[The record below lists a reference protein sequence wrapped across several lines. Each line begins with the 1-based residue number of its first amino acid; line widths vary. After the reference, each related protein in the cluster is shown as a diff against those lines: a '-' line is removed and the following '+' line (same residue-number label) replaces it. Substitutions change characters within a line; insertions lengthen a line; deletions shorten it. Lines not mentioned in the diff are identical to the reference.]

1 MYVGEHLLCWESRRD
16 KQAAASRVTGLG
28 RSMRKGG
35 LLGLALAVPAGLVVV
50 GSAQAGDSSVKTDFE
65 ALAQTPI
72 PKGKKPPIDCH
83 ANDAPYKDYSCLD
96 AYLGEGF
103 FERLMNYYRLEW
115 GHEGPPADPNAPPG
129 RRDYWPTTPQTT
141 PPMPFTEWP
150 YGASTLLGVSRP
162 NSVDSP
168 LMTALA
174 NTGLGKAM
182 NEANIQVYGW
192 INPGANLSTSTLRP
206 GGNFP
211 AAYMYTP
218 NTATLDQAV
227 VYVERVPDTVQSDH
241 MDWGFRFSAL
251 YGENYRYTTTYGIA
265 SYQLFGHNLV
275 NGYDFPMVYGEL
287 FVPGIAEGLLIRMGR
302 YISIPDIEA
311 QLAPN
316 NYMYS
321 HSLTYGYDNYTNH
334 GIVPTLAVTKNW
346 FVQLGVEIGTDTA
359 PWHWGQ
365 LVANPFPNPV
375 FPGNTML
382 KDPAAKPSLVGGVR
396 WQSDSGYDDIYL
408 TMDGINNGTWG
419 FNNLQW
425 TGGTWYHKFNEEW
438 HISMEAYTLSQRNVL
453 NVTDT
458 AAIIANGGF
467 PFTFANGFNFNAP
480 NVAIC
485 PNPASLTCT
494 SRLWT
499 VLAYLNWKF
508 TPLDNLSF
516 RPEFYDDMNGQRTTV
531 KTRYTNFAVG
541 WQHWF
546 SPQVEI
552 RPEVA
557 YYHSL
562 DANAF
567 NGNFNAAP
575 AAVGGGVIPP
585 SKNWEVI
592 ASADLIWHF

>member
-1 MYVGEHLLCWESRRD
+1 
-16 KQAAASRVTGLG
+16 
-28 RSMRKGG
+28 MRKCG
-35 LLGLALAVPAGLVVV
+35 LIGLALVVPGGLAAV
-50 GSAQAGDSSVKTDFE
+50 GSVQAADTSSKTPDYGV
-65 ALAQTPI
+65 LASTVT
-72 PKGKKPPIDCH
+72 PKGKKAIDCH
-83 ANDAPYKDYSCLD
+83 APDAPYKDYNCLD
-96 AYLGEGF
+96 AYLGDGF
-103 FERLMNYYRLEW
+103 FERMINYYRLEW

-168 LMTALA
+168 LMVALA

-192 INPGANLSTSTLRP
+192 VNPGGNISTSTLRP

-227 VYVERVPDTVQSDH
+227 VYVERVPDTVQKDQI
-241 MDWGFRFSAL
+241 DWGFRFSAL
-251 YGENYRYTTTYGIA
+251 YGENYRYTTSYGIA

-287 FVPGIAEGLLIRMGR
+287 FVPWVGEGLLIRMGR

-321 HSLTYGYDNYTNH
+321 HSMTYGYDNYTNN
-334 GIVPTLAVTKNW
+334 GIVPTLAITKNW

-359 PWHWGQ
+359 PWHMGQ

-375 FPGNTML
+375 FPNNTML
-382 KDPAAKPSLVGGVR
+382 KDPGAKPSLVGGVR
-396 WQSDSGYDDIYL
+396 WQSDSGYDDVYL

-419 FNNLQW
+419 FNNLNW
-425 TGGTWYHKFNEEW
+425 TGGTWYHKFNEQW
-438 HISMEAYTLSQRNVL
+438 HLSVESYTLSQRNVL
-453 NVTDT
+453 NVADP
-458 AAIIANGGF
+458 ANIALNGGF
-467 PFTFANGFNFNAP
+467 PFSLAQGFNFNAP
-480 NVAIC
+480 NLAVC
-485 PNPASLTCT
+485 ASPTQLTCT
-494 SRLWT
+494 ARVWT

-531 KTRYTNFAVG
+531 KTRYANFAVG

-552 RPEVA
+552 RPEIA

-575 AAVGGGVIPP
+575 ASAGGGVIVPT
-585 SKNWEVI
+585 KNWEVI
-592 ASADLIWHF
+592 AAMDLIWHF